1 MRKWRPRLKS
11 RLPSGIKGL
20 DRQTAVSAHIESKSV
35 FRALA
40 FRRADN
46 RISAIVSS
54 MGPPSRCAQP
64 QPAVTMRVWPSGC
77 VCHAVRA
84 AGSNVTM
91 APPVRAG
98 VSPLN
103 GVSIRTEPVK
113 YSAGPFVDGCEPLR
127 LMSIAGSPMACGVR
141 CFSNSHEPIMGPAQ
155 YGLPH
160 GQLGKCP
167 LWQRS

>member
-1 MRKWRPRLKS
+1 MAMCVIAVVGAAPCQCFS
-11 RLPSGIKGL
+11 PGEN
-20 DRQTAVSAHIESKSV
+20 QTTSPG
-35 FRALA
+35 
-40 FRRADN
+40 
-46 RISAIVSS
+46 RISS

-77 VCHAVRA
+77 LCHAVRA

-91 APPVRAG
+91 APPARAG

-167 LWQRS
+167 LWHKVDIAAQL